1 MGHLPLPAASPHS
14 SAATAHATQ
23 AEVPLLT
30 PDILVCSVGTEILID
45 GGRQGG
51 WGAACSDCTT
61 APTTHTYLLI
71 AAFVFGPRAPRP
83 PRAPPDIHTLARA
96 HAHTHTHAAATATAI
111 SATSTHTQ
119 PPSAGQPDAEWEQ
132 YLNEGWDRH
141 RASAIAAQLPELLL
155 QAPSEQRSHKISY
168 KLK

>member
-1 MGHLPLPAASPHS
+1 MVGARADGEQHAVTAPLPPRH
-14 SAATAHATQ
+14 
-23 AEVPLLT
+23 
-30 PDILVCSVGTEILID
+30 
-45 GGRQGG
+45 
-51 WGAACSDCTT
+51 
-61 APTTHTYLLI
+61 THTYSLQPSCL
-71 AAFVFGPRAPRP
+71 GHERPAPPAP
-83 PRAPPDIHTLARA
+83 PRTYTHSRA
-96 HAHTHTHAAATATAI
+96 HTHTHTHAAATATAI